1 MPKPPEGGEG
11 RSYREAQESRG
22 GGAELKVRRASRGC
36 DVHRAS
42 RGRHGDCCSG
52 EC

>member
-11 RSYREAQESRG
+11 RSYRETQESRG
-22 GGAELKVRRASRGC
+22 GGAELKMRREC
-36 DVHRAS
+36 FVHRAS